1 MSSARNFRATS
12 ASSSRSRFFVNT
24 VGTHTG
30 SSTPR
35 PDEPTIEQIVM
46 QLFHQLA
53 FRADGVERLQ
63 QKRPQQP
70 LRRDR
75 RSSLLRVKLRKFTV
89 QCGKHF
95 IDNTTDQPQRM
106 VLGHSLFK
114 IHIGKQFTRP
124 YIRTAH
130 RSLRYPPAQ
139 ESDSPYNVS
148 PAIEFFSSLLE
159 TVRLPPRQAAE

>member
-1 MSSARNFRATS
+1 
-12 ASSSRSRFFVNT
+12 
-24 VGTHTG
+24 
-30 SSTPR
+30 
-35 PDEPTIEQIVM
+35 
-46 QLFHQLA
+46 
-53 FRADGVERLQ
+53 
-63 QKRPQQP
+63 
-70 LRRDR
+70 
-75 RSSLLRVKLRKFTV
+75 
-89 QCGKHF
+89 
-95 IDNTTDQPQRM
+95 M

-159 TVRLPPRQAAE
+159 GTEDSINHSSAAAASAPVKPQIGIDPASSDRGSFYPPVRMRMEPQLKDADYRIQIV